1 MLPRFLV
8 YWSQVAPGS
17 PENALWAERC
27 GRLKRIILN
36 PGLIIVWILGLLLGF
51 HLGWPLWL
59 WAKLLVVLG
68 LSGFHGWMIGAAR
81 KFAAGERPYAEK
93 TLRLVNEIPSLTTI
107 AIVILVIVKAVLR
120 ASVGQGRWPCTHSTG
135 VRGLRPRPPEADL
148 TWRSNAHTPA
158 ASGTAPARRRG
169 QECETL
175 LRLRHICR
183 WQRNC
188 RQPGPSRLP
197 IARR

>member
-1 MLPRFLV
+1 MEFMVGWLRDAYLWVKAFHVIFVIFWMAGLFMLPRFLV
-8 YWSQVAPGS
+8 YWSQVAPDS

-36 PGLIIVWILGLLLGF
+36 PGMVVVWILGLLLGF

-81 KFAAGERPYAEK
+81 KFAVGERPYAEK

-107 AIVILVIVKAVLR
+107 AIVILVIVK
-120 ASVGQGRWPCTHSTG
+120 PF
-135 VRGLRPRPPEADL
+135 
-148 TWRSNAHTPA
+148 
-158 ASGTAPARRRG
+158 
-169 QECETL
+169 
-175 LRLRHICR
+175 
-183 WQRNC
+183 
-188 RQPGPSRLP
+188 
-197 IARR
+197 

>member
-1 MLPRFLV
+1 MEFMIGWLGGAYLWVKAFHVIFVIFWMAGLFMLPRFLV

-17 PENALWAERC
+17 SENALWAERC

-36 PGLIIVWILGLLLGF
+36 PGLVVVWILGLLLGF

-59 WAKLLVVLG
+59 WAKLVVVLG

-107 AIVILVIVKAVLR
+107 AIVILVIVK
-120 ASVGQGRWPCTHSTG
+120 PF
-135 VRGLRPRPPEADL
+135 
-148 TWRSNAHTPA
+148 
-158 ASGTAPARRRG
+158 
-169 QECETL
+169 
-175 LRLRHICR
+175 
-183 WQRNC
+183 
-188 RQPGPSRLP
+188 
-197 IARR
+197 